1 MTTITKA
8 EAITQGARRIPI
20 VESSLRAESL
30 AWLRAGGRPVPT
42 MPVRL
47 HVFPESSIAIADGRH
62 RIWLARQRKEDFIEG
77 KIVGYGSRGG
87 QIWSYTGKIPI

>member
-1 MTTITKA
+1 
-8 EAITQGARRIPI
+8 
-20 VESSLRAESL
+20 
-30 AWLRAGGRPVPT
+30 